1 MVDSLEQEDA
11 RVRIATPKKADV
23 QACII
28 AVAHG
33 SATPLNR
40 TQT

>member
-11 RVRIATPKKADV
+11 IATLKKADV

-33 SATPLNR
+33 STTPFNR